1 VKAKISH
8 PTFSIDMFTLT
19 GLREYF
25 YGFHRSHAA
34 LYFLPWMV
42 AFDRCNKYLNIM
54 IHSSSSSKASL
65 NHKLELHPS
74 SISGF
79 SVKEGRDV
87 KTFVD
92 GTFVD
97 DNGVVQ
103 YCTVTMTM
111 P

>member
-1 VKAKISH
+1 
-8 PTFSIDMFTLT
+8 MFTLT

-25 YGFHRSHAA
+25 YGFHPSHAA

-74 SISGF
+74 SISGI
-79 SVKEGRDV
+79 SVKSPFDKVISHIQNLLLVFDSSEPSFAQLLATFGKPGGREGPV
-87 KTFVD
+87 
-92 GTFVD
+92 
-97 DNGVVQ
+97 
-103 YCTVTMTM
+103 
-111 P
+111 